1 MSPYFQISVWLA
13 ICAAAVT
20 AIGLVLYFRANSKH
34 KDAGLITTAL
44 AFTALLVFIACAS
57 MAKFAENLSGL
68 GPVEPN
74 AAYGGKDFLADASY
88 WPTSESGVPITVAL
102 KVAGE
107 NYTTLAADMC
117 RMEERGS
124 SVSDCRLYMQ
134 KDDEALLGYLAL
146 VETDEGIH
154 LVTDVLLVDARAPA
168 PNIL

>member
-74 AAYGGKDFLADASY
+74 AAYGGKDFLADLADHRVGRIKEV
-88 WPTSESGVPITVAL
+88 TQVIAD
-102 KVAGE
+102 
-107 NYTTLAADMC
+107 TL
-117 RMEERGS
+117 G
-124 SVSDCRLYMQ
+124 Q
-134 KDDEALLGYLAL
+134 
-146 VETDEGIH
+146 
-154 LVTDVLLVDARAPA
+154 
-168 PNIL
+168 